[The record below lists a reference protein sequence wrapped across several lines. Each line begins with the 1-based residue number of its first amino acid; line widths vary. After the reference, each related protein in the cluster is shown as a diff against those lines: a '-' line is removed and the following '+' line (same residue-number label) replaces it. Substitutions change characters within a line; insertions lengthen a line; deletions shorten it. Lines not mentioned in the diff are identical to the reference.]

1 MFVICSK
8 LKKEKSMNV
17 KGLTLI
23 NPSKMSSE
31 VYNKVTTSPYIQGM
45 AKKKAINVEYN
56 SGWFREYKNKYS
68 QLIINGAN
76 KEPMKLKAIS
86 SDGSQDKILL
96 SLLEKLNFLIKK

>member
-1 MFVICSK
+1 MK
-8 LKKEKSMNV
+8 V

-31 VYNKVTTSPYIQGM
+31 MYNKVTTSPYIIKM
-45 AKKKAINVEYN
+45 AKRKGVNIEYN

-68 QLIINGAN
+68 QLTISGIN
-76 KEPMKLKAIS
+76 KEPMNLKAIS

-96 SLLEKLNFLIKK
+96 NLLEKLNSITKK

>member
-31 VYNKVTTSPYIQGM
+31 VYNKVTTSPYIRKT
-45 AKKKAINVEYN
+45 AKRKGINIEYN
-56 SGWFREYKNKYS
+56 SGWFKEYKKKYS
-68 QLIINGAN
+68 QLTINGIN
-76 KEPMKLKAIS
+76 KEPMNIRAIS

>member
-1 MFVICSK
+1 MK
-8 LKKEKSMNV
+8 V
-17 KGLTLI
+17 KDLTLV

-31 VYNKVTTSPYIQGM
+31 VYNKVTTSHYIQRM

-68 QLIINGAN
+68 QLTINGAN

-96 SLLEKLNFLIKK
+96 SLLEKLNFLVKK

>member
-1 MFVICSK
+1 MK
-8 LKKEKSMNV
+8 V
-17 KGLTLI
+17 KGLTLV

-31 VYNKVTTSPYIQGM
+31 VYNKVTTSHYIQRM

-68 QLIINGAN
+68 QLTINGAN

-96 SLLEKLNFLIKK
+96 SLLEKLNFLVKK

>member
-1 MFVICSK
+1 
-8 LKKEKSMNV
+8 MNV

-31 VYNKVTTSPYIQGM
+31 VYNKVTTSPYIQRM